1 MNNEK
6 GEKNSLFL
14 TFDNHSFLVVDFVK
28 KALQMCGWRGYS
40 EQKLPLLAFTFDF
53 IP

>member
-1 MNNEK
+1 MKKEK
-6 GEKNSLFL
+6 KNFLFL
-14 TFDNHSFLVVDFVK
+14 TFDNHSFLVADFAK

>member
-1 MNNEK
+1 MDNEK
-6 GEKNSLFL
+6 GEKKLPFSNLRQSF
-14 TFDNHSFLVVDFVK
+14 FLVVDFAK